1 MSKLMPVLFIGHGSP
16 MNALENN
23 QFTSKWREVASSFD
37 APKAILAISAHWYI
51 NELALS
57 SSKQNQTIHDFY
69 GFPVSLH
76 KFNYPALGN
85 PELASHIKEI
95 LAVTGELPE
104 VFLNHEWGLDHGVW
118 SILCHMYPEANI
130 PVIQLSI
137 MRDKT
142 ASWHYELARK
152 LCKLREE
159 GVLIL
164 ASGNIVHNLRLL
176 DWHNVRNIYPWAK
189 KFDESISDML
199 IKKNHAAII
208 NYEKL
213 TDVRLA
219 VPSEDHFI
227 PLLYAIGAANE
238 SDEVTLFNQAV
249 IYGSLSMTSVIFTS

>member
-1 MSKLMPVLFIGHGSP
+1 MTKLMPVLFIGHGSP
-16 MNALENN
+16 MNALEHN
-23 QFTSKWREVASSFD
+23 QFTSKWREIVSSFD

-51 NELALS
+51 DELALS

-69 GFPVSLH
+69 GFPEALH
-76 KFNYPALGN
+76 NFNYPALGN
-85 PELASHIKEI
+85 PELAIRIKEMLSI
-95 LAVTGELPE
+95 TGELPAI
-104 VFLNHEWGLDHGVW
+104 FLNQEWGLDHGVW

-152 LCKLREE
+152 LHKLREE

-176 DWHNVRNIYPWAK
+176 DWHNLGNTYPWAE
-189 KFDESISDML
+189 KFDKSISEML
-199 IKKNHAAII
+199 IKKDYAAIL
-208 NYEKL
+208 NYDRL
-213 TDVRLA
+213 TDARLA

-227 PLLYAIGAANE
+227 PLLYAVGAANQ
-238 SDEVTLFNQAV
+238 SDEVELFNQAV
-249 IYGSLSMTSVIFTS
+249 IYGSLSMTSAIFRS

>member
-23 QFTSKWREVASSFD
+23 QFTSKWREVASSFN

-57 SSKQNQTIHDFY
+57 SSKQNQAIHDFY
-69 GFPVSLH
+69 GFPESLH

-85 PELASHIKEI
+85 PELASRIKEI
-95 LAVTGELPE
+95 LAVAGELPD

-159 GVLIL
+159 EVLIL

-176 DWHNVRNIYPWAK
+176 DWHNVRNTYPWAK
-189 KFDESISDML
+189 EFDESISDML
-199 IKKNHAAII
+199 IKKKHAAII

-213 TDVRLA
+213 TDARLA

>member
-1 MSKLMPVLFIGHGSP
+1 MPKLMPVLFIGHGSP

-57 SSKQNQTIHDFY
+57 SGEQNQTIHDFY
-69 GFPVSLH
+69 GFPESLH
-76 KFNYPALGN
+76 KFNYPALGS
-85 PELASHIKEI
+85 PELASRIKEI
-95 LAVTGELPE
+95 FVATGELPE
-104 VFLNHEWGLDHGVW
+104 VFLNQEWGLDHGVW

-142 ASWHYELARK
+142 TSWHYELARK

-176 DWHNVRNIYPWAK
+176 DWHNVRNTYPWAK

-208 NYEKL
+208 NYDKL
-213 TDVRLA
+213 TDARLA

-238 SDEVTLFNQAV
+238 SDEVTLFNQAI